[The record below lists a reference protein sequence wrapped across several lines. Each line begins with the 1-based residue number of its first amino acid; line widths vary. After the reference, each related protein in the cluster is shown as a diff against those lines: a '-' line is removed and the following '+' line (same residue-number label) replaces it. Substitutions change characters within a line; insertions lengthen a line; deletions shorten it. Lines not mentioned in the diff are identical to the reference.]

1 MTYSYQIESRL
12 DRAYSN
18 CPIVLHALDFEE
30 LLKKA
35 YEAVWV
41 YQEYHRAECILDGLW
56 QRFGYVELL
65 P

>member
-1 MTYSYQIESRL
+1 MTFNYQIEARL
-12 DRAYSN
+12 DRAYY

-56 QRFGYVELL
+56 QRFGYAELS
-65 P
+65 PQ